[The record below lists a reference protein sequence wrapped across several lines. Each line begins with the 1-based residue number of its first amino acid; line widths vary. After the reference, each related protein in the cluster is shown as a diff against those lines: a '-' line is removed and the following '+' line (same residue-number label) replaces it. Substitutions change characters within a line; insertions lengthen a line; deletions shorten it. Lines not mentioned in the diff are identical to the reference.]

1 MYVQNV
7 VAIFV
12 TSISSL
18 GKPNIASFSYNT
30 KTDHSFFIGAQ
41 DEVVGLHLGAML
53 CEKNLHL
60 NMWELGKIQGLC
72 PLRTCA
78 H

>member
-1 MYVQNV
+1 
-7 VAIFV
+7 
-12 TSISSL
+12 
-18 GKPNIASFSYNT
+18 
-30 KTDHSFFIGAQ
+30 
-41 DEVVGLHLGAML
+41 ML

-78 H
+78 HWAAQHTELPTVFNFLFIYLFLLWQACMAEFM